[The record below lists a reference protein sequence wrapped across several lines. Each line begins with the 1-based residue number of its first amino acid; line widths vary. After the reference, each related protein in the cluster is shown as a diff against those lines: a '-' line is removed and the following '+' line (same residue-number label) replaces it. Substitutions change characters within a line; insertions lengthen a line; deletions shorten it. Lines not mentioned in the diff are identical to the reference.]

1 MSGEGVQMIMYG
13 PHKSRSGIQF
23 YTVLLITFNIFT
35 VAPFPAY
42 SASFESGDFSG
53 IVDTTLTYG
62 SGFRVGSIDTDI
74 VGLSG
79 DPSTLS
85 GAGAATTGT
94 AFSEN
99 SDDGNQNFNNGN
111 ISNIGK
117 FTTEVTFEYKNFGL
131 FTRFTGF
138 KDYENVNAGNRL
150 ALTDKAQR
158 LVGQNINLQDLY
170 AWSDFN
176 IGDMPVS
183 IRVGEQVISWGES
196 TFIQNGINVI
206 NPFDVSKLRTPGAQV
221 RDALTPVG
229 MVSLSI
235 APTDALSVEG
245 YYQYDWERTIIEP
258 VGSYFSTNDFVG
270 DGGRKVMLG
279 FGGSAFG
286 TGFIGS
292 DRGTAFGGLTGLIN
306 GVLPAGATALAAFN
320 PDFLGVLRAADD
332 RAGNGGEFGIAFR
345 YLAEELNDTEFG
357 LYFIN
362 HHSRTPIISAITGTA
377 AGVTNAQGTAAGII
391 GSAAIL
397 AAVGGS
403 AASRAAIASAVAT
416 DQYAQT
422 ANYKIEY
429 PEDIQRVGFSFNT
442 QLPNSGVALQG
453 EYTFIHGAPLQVD
466 DVELLLQALCP
477 LAAINAAVNTN
488 QLDSGCANTST
499 EQYLPGFIERNVSQL
514 QMTATQ
520 VLGPLIGANQ
530 GVLVGE
536 VGITH
541 VHNMPKKS
549 DLRLNGAGTFTS
561 GNAFHASATGAHA
574 GKAAEDA
581 EHFADATSW
590 GFRIAGRL
598 TYNNLIGSLNV
609 SPRFA
614 FSQDVSG
621 ITPGPGGNFL
631 EGRKALSLGVS
642 TDYQNKW
649 QADLSYTNFSG
660 AGRYN
665 LLNDRDFIA
674 FNMSYFF

>member
-1 MSGEGVQMIMYG
+1 MILYG
-13 PHKSRSGIQF
+13 LFKSRSGIQLF
-23 YTVLLITFNIFT
+23 AVLFITFNVFS
-35 VAPFPAY
+35 VASFPAY
-42 SASFESGDFSG
+42 SVSFGSGDFSG
-53 IVDTTLTYG
+53 NVDTTLTFG
-62 SGFRVGSIDTDI
+62 SGYRVDGSDAQI

-79 DPSTLS
+79 DPAGLS

-99 SDDGNQNFNNGN
+99 SDDGNQNFNEGN
-111 ISNIGK
+111 ISTIGK
-117 FTTEVTFEYKNFGL
+117 FTTEVKFEYKNFGL
-131 FTRFTGF
+131 FTRFNGF

-150 ALTDKAQR
+150 ALSDKAQR

-170 AWSDFN
+170 VWADFN
-176 IGDMPVS
+176 VGHMPAS

-221 RDALTPVG
+221 RDALMPVG
-229 MVSLSI
+229 IVSLSI
-235 APTDALSVEG
+235 APTDALSIEG

-279 FGGSAFG
+279 FGGAAFG

-292 DRGTAFGGLTGLIN
+292 DRGTAFGTGLTGLIN

-320 PDFLGVLRAADD
+320 PDFLGVLRTADD
-332 RAGNGGEFGIAFR
+332 RPGNGGEFGIAFR
-345 YLAEELNDTEFG
+345 YFAEQLNDTEFG
-357 LYFIN
+357 LFFIN
-362 HHSRTPIISAITGTA
+362 HHSRTPIISAVTGTA
-377 AGVTNAQGTAAGII
+377 AGVTAATGSAVGIG

-397 AAVGGS
+397 GAVG
-403 AASRAAIASAVAT
+403 AAGRTAIAGAVAT

-429 PEDIQRVGFSFNT
+429 PEDIQRVGLSFNT
-442 QLPNSGVALQG
+442 QLPGSGVALQG

-466 DVELLLQALCP
+466 DVELLFQALCP
-477 LAAINAAVNTN
+477 LNAINAAVKTN
-488 QLDSGCANTST
+488 QLDSGCANTGT

-514 QMTATQ
+514 QVTATQ
-520 VLGPLIGANQ
+520 VLGPVMGANQ

-561 GNAFHASATGAHA
+561 GNPFHASATGAHA
-574 GKAAEDA
+574 GKAAEDGD
-581 EHFADATSW
+581 HFADATSW

-598 TYNNLIGSLNV
+598 TYNNLIGPFNV

-614 FSQDVSG
+614 FSHDVSG

-631 EGRKALSLGVS
+631 EGRKALTLGVS

-649 QADLSYTNFSG
+649 QADIGYTAFSG

-665 LLNDRDFIA
+665 LLNDRDFVA
-674 FNMSYFF
+674 FNMNYFF